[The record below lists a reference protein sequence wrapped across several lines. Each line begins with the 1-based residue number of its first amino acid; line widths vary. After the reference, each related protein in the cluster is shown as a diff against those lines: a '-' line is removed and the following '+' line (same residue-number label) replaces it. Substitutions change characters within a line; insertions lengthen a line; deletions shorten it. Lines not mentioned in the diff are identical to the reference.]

1 VRRSRTSKVLILTT
15 EALIRSFRI
24 GQGLGLFMPV
34 FCSIRAPL
42 PSPADATGSGRIPF
56 AGEVAADVE
65 RLVDAHPAIA
75 PVEPGKWEVPQEPP
89 YAPEDTIGLD
99 AGAGIRIV
107 VTDAS
112 GTTIRDD
119 WFELPFARRSD
130 GPCPGPG
137 EFLPVVVT

>member
-1 VRRSRTSKVLILTT
+1 MKSSSIAATAAVVLGSLTLT
-15 EALIRSFRI
+15 ACVPPGVACPAIGFVYTAPIVIEMSADLI
-24 GQGLGLFMPV
+24 GDGTLAACLGES
-34 FCSIRAPL
+34 CE
-42 PSPADATGSGRIPF
+42 PA
-56 AGEVAADVE
+56 
-65 RLVDAHPAIA
+65 AIA

-107 VTDAS
+107 VIDAS

-119 WFELPFARRSD
+119 WFEIPFARSSD